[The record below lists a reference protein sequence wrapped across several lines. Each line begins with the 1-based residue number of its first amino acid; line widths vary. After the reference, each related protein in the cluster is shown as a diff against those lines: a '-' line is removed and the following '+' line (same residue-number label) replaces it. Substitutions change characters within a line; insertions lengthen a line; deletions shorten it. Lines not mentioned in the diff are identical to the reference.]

1 MNKILKRYKMSQVH
15 SEVLINNLE
24 KTKSKKSIFKPIKR
38 KQNKKF
44 LNQEALKTVDKYTTI
59 VHTETCYLGVIE
71 QSYSNIIKFIISSN
85 VATEYFSLEKDN
97 VDNIYIA
104 NKSLFSNKHNIKIL
118 FKTSREHNNLFFGV
132 PNKDDAQKC
141 VLALSNLLT

>member
-1 MNKILKRYKMSQVH
+1 MNQVH
-15 SEVLINNLE
+15 SEVLINNLQKKE
-24 KTKSKKSIFKPIKR
+24 TKKSFLKPIVKR
-38 KQNKKF
+38 QNNKKF
-44 LNQEALKTVDKYTTI
+44 LNQEALKAVDKYTTI
-59 VHTETCYLGVIE
+59 VHTETCYLGIIE
-71 QSYSNIIKFIISSN
+71 QSYSNDIKFIISSN

>member
-1 MNKILKRYKMSQVH
+1 MSQVH

-24 KTKSKKSIFKPIKR
+24 KTKSKKSFLKPIKR
-38 KQNKKF
+38 EQNKKF
-44 LNQEALKTVDKYTTI
+44 LNQEALKAVDKYTTI

-97 VDNIYIA
+97 VDNIYIG
-104 NKSLFSNKHNIKIL
+104 NKSLFSNKHNIKI
-118 FKTSREHNNLFFGV
+118 TNNLYI
-132 PNKDDAQKC
+132 
-141 VLALSNLLT
+141 STSI